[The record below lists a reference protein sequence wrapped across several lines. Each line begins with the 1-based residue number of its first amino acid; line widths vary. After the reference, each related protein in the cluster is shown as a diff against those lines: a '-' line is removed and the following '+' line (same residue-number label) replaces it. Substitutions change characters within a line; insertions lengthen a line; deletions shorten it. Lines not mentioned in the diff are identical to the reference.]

1 MELSRERSPPAAAQ
15 ELPGGER
22 YLERGFLFSYSFLFS
37 LLGGERYLESVS
49 FSFALFFACCLCL
62 FCLLLLLWLLL
73 FLLLLNLLSVCC
85 VLEKKQLI
93 SCSFSFSVTN
103 VVVCL
108 KVPEARCSARRTR
121 R

>member
-22 YLERGFLFSYSFLFS
+22 YLERGFPLFVFFSFFLYLAGKVFPFYLLSFLHVA
-37 LLGGERYLESVS
+37 SV
-49 FSFALFFACCLCL
+49 FLFVIAFVVIVILVVIEFAVGVLC
-62 FCLLLLLWLLL
+62 
-73 FLLLLNLLSVCC
+73 SG
-85 VLEKKQLI
+85 KKQLI
-93 SCSFSFSVTN
+93 SCSFSFPVTN

>member
-22 YLERGFLFSYSFLFS
+22 YLERGFPLFVFFSFFLYLAGKVFPFHLLPFLHVASVFLFVIAFVVIVI
-37 LLGGERYLESVS
+37 LVVIE
-49 FSFALFFACCLCL
+49 FAVGVLC
-62 FCLLLLLWLLL
+62 
-73 FLLLLNLLSVCC
+73 SG
-85 VLEKKQLI
+85 KKQLI
-93 SCSFSFSVTN
+93 SCSFSFSATN